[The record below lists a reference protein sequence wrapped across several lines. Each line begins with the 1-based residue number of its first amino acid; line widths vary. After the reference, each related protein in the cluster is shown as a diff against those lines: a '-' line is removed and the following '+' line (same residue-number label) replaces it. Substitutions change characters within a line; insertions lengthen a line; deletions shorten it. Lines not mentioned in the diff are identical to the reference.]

1 MPRIKNTADSPRGVH
16 TLLGLEMFDPGEEK
30 DVELA
35 PGERASLGSYFRV
48 VKAEAAQEAPA
59 KAPDPVRTDPASDAP
74 VDIPADWQ
82 NLPWPQRKSLASK
95 LTKEPINNGETA
107 DRVIAAEV
115 AKREG

>member
-1 MPRIKNTADSPRGVH
+1 MPRIRNVADSPRGIY
-16 TLLGLEMFDPGEEK
+16 TLSGLAMLNPGEER

-59 KAPDPVRTDPASDAP
+59 KTPEPVKADAAPDAP

-82 NLPWPQRKSLASK
+82 ALKWQQKRSLASR
-95 LTKEPINNGETA
+95 LTEEPINNGETA

>member
-1 MPRIKNTADSPRGVH
+1 MVRLKNVADSPRGIYA
-16 TLLGLEMFDPGEEK
+16 LSGLEMFSPGEER

-48 VKAEAAQEAPA
+48 VKAESAQETPA
-59 KAPDPVRTDPASDAP
+59 KAPEPAKADPAPDAP
-74 VDIPADWQ
+74 VPIPADWKA
-82 NLPWPQRKSLASK
+82 LPWQQRRSLASK
-95 LTKEPINNGETA
+95 LTDEPINNGETA